1 MKNTEAHI
9 AHLLLSY
16 HEGTLSSSEKLELEA
31 LLLQNPELSQ
41 DLEDYPYL
49 VAPQTTF
56 NHEHLLRAEL
66 ENLTIYDGEEGHP
79 YEKLAIGKLEELLT
93 KADRQIEASL
103 QDNQAYIQVKKS
115 VQLTQ
120 LVPDKAQVFPDH
132 KLLFHAAPI
141 YRLNW
146 KPFALIG
153 SSAAA
158 VLLAV
163 FMMGQAH
170 TNVNSNQTKSRQQAR
185 VVSIK
190 KSTQSQKT
198 PLKSPL
204 VESFHSDQVAIHPHV
219 VGEPPRDCIVP
230 LLIPSLEVPQEINMA
245 QVPIGSSSNG
255 EDAPIQN
262 QSDVAAVPAIHRGA
276 AFDKAPVT
284 IKSFLLQKTNEKL
297 FGTAAPSTDLKF
309 ETLARYAS
317 ESVGIPVRYQVEEA
331 QNQDKLVFQLGPITI
346 EKTRS
351 RK

>member
-1 MKNTEAHI
+1 MKHTQAHI
-9 AHLLLSY
+9 AHLILTY
-16 HEGTLSSSEKLELEA
+16 HEGTLNPTEKIELEA
-31 LLLQNPELSQ
+31 LLLENPSLAL
-41 DLEDYPYL
+41 DLEEQPSL
-49 VAPQTTF
+49 IAPPIQIDSTSF
-56 NHEHLLRAEL
+56 LHPLLEDL
-66 ENLTIYDGEEGHP
+66 EIYKDEEGHP
-79 YEKLAIGKLEELLT
+79 LEKLAIGNFEGELNEQEQKIVHSYTQDTLYQKIEQELAHTKLV
-93 KADRQIEASL
+93 ADQT
-103 QDNQAYIQVKKS
+103 IQYP
-115 VQLTQ
+115 QLN
-120 LVPDKAQVFPDH
+120 
-132 KLLFHAAPI
+132 KLLKTAPV
-141 YRLNW
+141 RQLNW
-146 KPFALIG
+146 RPYVMVG

-163 FMMGQAH
+163 FMMGHAH

-262 QSDVAAVPAIHRGA
+262 QSEVAAVPSTHRGA

>member
-1 MKNTEAHI
+1 MKHTQAHI
-9 AHLLLSY
+9 AHLILTY
-16 HEGTLSSSEKLELEA
+16 HEGTLNPTEKIELEA
-31 LLLQNPELSQ
+31 LLLENPSLAL
-41 DLEDYPYL
+41 DLEEQPSL
-49 VAPQTTF
+49 IAPPIQIDSTSF
-56 NHEHLLRAEL
+56 LHPLLEDL
-66 ENLTIYDGEEGHP
+66 EIYKDEEGHP
-79 YEKLAIGKLEELLT
+79 LEKLAIGNFEGELNEQEQKIVHSYTQDTLYQKIEQELAHTKLV
-93 KADRQIEASL
+93 ADQT
-103 QDNQAYIQVKKS
+103 IQYP
-115 VQLTQ
+115 QLN
-120 LVPDKAQVFPDH
+120 
-132 KLLFHAAPI
+132 KLLKTAPV
-141 YRLNW
+141 RQLNW
-146 KPFALIG
+146 RPYVMVG

-163 FMMGQAH
+163 FMMGHAH

-198 PLKSPL
+198 PFKSPL
-204 VESFHSDQVAIHPHV
+204 VESFHSDQVSIHPHV

-245 QVPIGSSSNG
+245 QVPNGSSSNG
-255 EDAPIQN
+255 EDGPIQN